1 MLSALLL
8 LSGCTGGTN
17 SPSSSAPSDSSSPAP
32 VSKEDPNAGCE
43 KGDSAKAAQAEEEVD
58 VAIIGSELEGLYLAR
73 AAADEGLKV
82 KILDPRSS
90 FGGQV
95 LQGEM
100 LFLDE
105 TKDESKHSLVQGR
118 VKKLF
123 DGFKGAKIRKTSEF
137 EAYMTKLV
145 DQIPLEQGVTLGHID
160 TIASNGGCSVDR
172 IEYSTKDGKS
182 HSIHARY
189 WADNTDYAA
198 LASKLKTNRLPGLE
212 KLYGQSRPE
221 FMSAGMIMKFKHV
234 DWDKFSKTYNQ
245 LPASEKKERF
255 GGGYVNKDFAIGL
268 SGIAKQFQPSSDRTF
283 LRGLNA
289 VNQRDGEV
297 LINALLVYDVDPA
310 DPSSVKTAVELGNKE
325 TPRVLEL
332 FKKTLPG
339 WENAE
344 VNGFP
349 SYLYIREYNHY
360 ESEYVMKPSD
370 LLSGRMFWDNVSI
383 GGYPMDLQ
391 GITANKW
398 GTEMGRPDKY
408 GIPLRSF
415 LLKGYPN
422 VILAGKNVGVSAIAY
437 GSVRIQPNTSL
448 GAEMIGILIGQLPK
462 NQNLASISRE
472 EMSRIQGY
480 AASKYKIKLNGEAG
494 KNKIKDWDQD
504 EINKLDEG
512 EISYTSYKPKKH

>member
-1 MLSALLL
+1 M
-8 LSGCTGGTN
+8 
-17 SPSSSAPSDSSSPAP
+17 
-32 VSKEDPNAGCE
+32 
-43 KGDSAKAAQAEEEVD
+43 Q
-58 VAIIGSELEGLYLAR
+58 
-73 AAADEGLKV
+73 
-82 KILDPRSS
+82 
-90 FGGQV
+90 
-95 LQGEM
+95 
-100 LFLDE
+100 
-105 TKDESKHSLVQGR
+105 
-118 VKKLF
+118 
-123 DGFKGAKIRKTSEF
+123 
-137 EAYMTKLV
+137 
-145 DQIPLEQGVTLGHID
+145 
-160 TIASNGGCSVDR
+160 
-172 IEYSTKDGKS
+172 
-182 HSIHARY
+182 
-189 WADNTDYAA
+189 
-198 LASKLKTNRLPGLE
+198 
-212 KLYGQSRPE
+212 
-221 FMSAGMIMKFKHV
+221 
-234 DWDKFSKTYNQ
+234 
-245 LPASEKKERF
+245 
-255 GGGYVNKDFAIGL
+255 
-268 SGIAKQFQPSSDRTF
+268 
-283 LRGLNA
+283 
-289 VNQRDGEV
+289 
-297 LINALLVYDVDPA
+297 
-310 DPSSVKTAVELGNKE
+310 
-325 TPRVLEL
+325 
-332 FKKTLPG
+332 KTLPG